1 MIAVSVKLDAQ
12 LINYQLDVYEC
23 VDLKFL
29 RAKTTDGRLCKYI
42 GFYLIYIYIH
52 IYTVVIVSL
61 VSKYIFTYY
70 SQLNQVQEALIL
82 SQPECT
88 S

>member
-42 GFYLIYIYIH
+42 GFYLTYIYIH